1 MRLVRCGLFVLA
13 FVIGIQL
20 FCVSLWRNP
29 YLSVAT
35 MFSITLCL
43 AALITWVGLK
53 LVYWM
58 VSEERRGTAGCWDM
72 TSEFLHDMRQRFE
85 FASAFGS
92 YRIDYRLSE
101 GRGPF
106 LRRSE

>member
-20 FCVSLWRNP
+20 FCVSLWRNA

-35 MFSITLCL
+35 MFSITLRL

-53 LVYWM
+53 TRIFGWFRKSVAVLPPG
-58 VSEERRGTAGCWDM
+58 GTWLQSLCMTCGNVLSSLQLSARIELPIGSTRAGD
-72 TSEFLHDMRQRFE
+72 
-85 FASAFGS
+85 
-92 YRIDYRLSE
+92 LS
-101 GRGPF
+101 
-106 LRRSE
+106 